1 MTMSHATNWNSEVC
15 ICDIAHIDMMY
26 DYTSVCNSA
35 GMKGEYSYLDYGNT
49 QLTNQ
54 IASLAVTIFV
64 SDLFRGIYS

>member
-1 MTMSHATNWNSEVC
+1 MNGDKTW
-15 ICDIAHIDMMY
+15 
-26 DYTSVCNSA
+26 YTYYNFIGSLPPFTHTYV
-35 GMKGEYSYLDYGNT
+35 LDYGNT